1 MQKNPTGIFCTR
13 TAKHF
18 FVQKKQIIL
27 FFIIGLFLI
36 SLPEAFA
43 VKRNGKTALLAVSDT
58 TKGVEG
64 AVAELELELING
76 IGRVFLET
84 YPLTKA
90 DTQISM
96 RFAKQVACN
105 LFNLNCDR
113 YDFIFTIRAPTGI
126 IGGPSAGAAAA
137 ALIVAMFKDIEL
149 KKDVAVTGT
158 INSGGI
164 IGGVGGLDKKIQ
176 TAKSSGIKKV
186 LIPLGKRLIKVDDME
201 VDLIEL
207 GEKEGIEVRE
217 TATLHE
223 ALEEFTGTS
232 FKEKPAEIAM
242 DKAYESIMSSL
253 ADGLCKRGASLKEQ
267 FELKKPVTLKQN
279 LQEIKKN
286 AKEFI
291 EKAKKLDEEG
301 QYYSAASFCFRANIN
316 YGFLNFEIDR
326 ITKESIDQKI
336 SQIKDGIEKLTAEL
350 EKKPIKTITELQTAI
365 IVKERLIEAND
376 HLEEAKLKDNNIT
389 EQRYMLSVANE
400 RLFSALSWNKFFI
413 VEGKRFNINKETLKS
428 SCEDKIREAEERLQ
442 YSKLYIPIEL
452 KGIQKEIER
461 AYDNKNKEEYEQC
474 LFKASKAKAEA
485 NMIINLLGVEEE
497 LVKTL
502 LEQKLEIAK
511 NVITKNQQKGIF
523 PILGYSYYEYSKSL
537 KDESANSA
545 LLFTEY
551 VLELSHFD
559 IYFKETG
566 IRLTKEMV
574 VVGGLLAAAWAVL
587 AAAIIIV
594 SIKRKRR

>member
-1 MQKNPTGIFCTR
+1 MK
-13 TAKHF
+13 
-18 FVQKKQIIL
+18 KKQIIL
-27 FFIIGLFLI
+27 LFVIALFLI
-36 SLPEAFA
+36 SLPEASA

-64 AVAELELELING
+64 ALAELELELIDG

-105 LFNLNCDR
+105 VFNLNCDR

-137 ALIVAMFKDIEL
+137 VLIVAMFEDIEL
-149 KKDVAVTGT
+149 KGDIAVTGT

-176 TAKSSGIKKV
+176 IAESNGIKKV
-186 LIPLGKRLIKVDDME
+186 LIPLGKRLIKADNKE
-201 VDLIEL
+201 IDLIEL
-207 GEKEGIEVRE
+207 GKDEGVEVRE

-223 ALEEFTGTS
+223 AMEEFTGAS
-232 FKEKPAEIAM
+232 FKEKPAEIAA
-242 DKAYESIMSSL
+242 DKEYEMIMGGL
-253 ADGLCKRGASLKEQ
+253 ADGLCKRSASLKEQ
-267 FELKKPVTLKQN
+267 FELKKPVTLKQS
-279 LQEIKKN
+279 LQEIEKN
-286 AKEFI
+286 SKEFV
-291 EKAKKLDEEG
+291 EKAKKLGEER

-326 ITKESIDQKI
+326 IAKESIGQKL
-336 SQIKDGIEKLTAEL
+336 SQIKEGIEILTAEL
-350 EKKPIKTITELQTAI
+350 EKKPIRTITELQTAI

-376 HLEEAKLKDNNIT
+376 HVEEAKLKEDNIT

-400 RLFSALSWNKFFI
+400 RLFSALSWNKFFT
-413 VEGKRFNINKETLKS
+413 VKGKRFNINKETLKS

-442 YSKLYIPIEL
+442 YSKLYIPVEL
-452 KGIQKEIER
+452 EGITKEIER
-461 AYDNKNKEEYEQC
+461 AYDNKNREEYEQC

-523 PILGYSYYEYSKSL
+523 PILGYSYYEYAKSL
-537 KDESANSA
+537 REESPNSA
-545 LLFTEY
+545 LLFSEY

-559 IYFKETG
+559 IYFRERKIG
-566 IRLTKEMV
+566 ITKEMAV
-574 VVGGLLAAAWAVL
+574 AGGLLAAAWAVL
-587 AAAIIIV
+587 TAAVIIV
-594 SIKRKRR
+594 RIKRKRR